1 MQQSKATSPCPACGD
16 MHVRIFY
23 EAENVPVHS
32 VLLMQTR
39 EQALTYPKGTI
50 RLGFCEGCGFI
61 TNTAFD
67 STLHE
72 YSSRYEETQSFSPTF
87 TAFHHSLA
95 QRLVERY
102 NLRGKDII
110 EIGCGKG
117 EFLRLLCDLGNN
129 RGIGVDPA
137 YVPERNP
144 GTDRVRFIKDLYSEK
159 YAYLKGDFIVCKMTL
174 EHIQPVY
181 EFVRMVRRSI
191 GAKAA
196 ATIFFQIPNGT
207 YILRD
212 VAFWDV
218 YYEHCSYFS
227 KGSLA
232 RLFRRCGFDVLAL
245 STEYGDQ
252 YLTIDARPAEEM
264 SNAHLPDEDDM
275 TELRRLVQH
284 FVRSYPDKLRRWRE
298 RFMRLVHERKKVV
311 LWGAGSKGV
320 AFLTALNIS
329 HEMMPYAV
337 DINPYKHG
345 TFLAGSGQ
353 EIVAPAFLAE
363 YRPDTV
369 IIMNPIYEPEIRR
382 TLSALGVVCELMT
395 M

>member
-1 MQQSKATSPCPACGD
+1 MNRTTASPCPACGE
-16 MHVRIFY
+16 MHVSIFY
-23 EAENVPVHS
+23 EAEDVPIHS
-32 VLLMQTR
+32 VLLMETR
-39 EQALTYPKGTI
+39 ERALTYPKGRI
-50 RLGFCEGCGFI
+50 RLGFCASCGFI

-67 STLHE
+67 PTLHE

-87 TAFHHSLA
+87 NEFHHALA

-102 NLRGKDII
+102 DVRGKDII

-117 EFLRLLCDLGNN
+117 EFLQLLCTLGNN

-144 GTDRVRFIKDLYSEK
+144 ANERVQFINDLYSEK
-159 YAYLKGDFIVCKMTL
+159 YAHLKGDFIVCKMTL

-181 EFVRMVRRSI
+181 EFVSMVRRSI
-191 GAKAA
+191 GAKTA
-196 ATIFFQIPNGT
+196 ATIFFQVPNVT

-227 KGSLA
+227 QGSLA

-245 STEYGDQ
+245 STEYDDQ
-252 YLTIDARPAEEM
+252 YLTIEARPAEQR
-264 SNAHLPDEDDM
+264 SNAHLAEEEDLA
-275 TELRRLVQH
+275 ELKRLVRH
-284 FVRSYPDKLRRWRE
+284 FATCYPDKLRWWKE
-298 RFMRLVHERKKVV
+298 RFMRLVDERKKIV

-320 AFLTALNIS
+320 AFLTALHIT

-363 YRPDTV
+363 YRPDT
-369 IIMNPIYEPEIRR
+369 ILIMNPIYEPEIRQS
-382 TLSALGVVCELMT
+382 LSAMGVACEVMIL
-395 M
+395 